1 MLLLQYQKARLMKP
15 DVNKITVQVLDDTT
29 INKIAAGEVVERP
42 ASVVKELAEN
52 AIDAGATRIEI
63 ETMAGGTSFIRV
75 TDDGC
80 GMSPENARLAIM
92 RHATS
97 KIRSVEDLLTIGTM
111 GFRGEALPTIA
122 SVSRF
127 SLKTRRHADQLGTAI
142 EIVGGRDTDISET
155 GCAPGT
161 TIKVEDLFFNTPA
174 RKKFLKTP
182 HTEGQKVSDAITK
195 LALANPGI
203 SFKYISNNRPVI
215 NTPGSDDMV
224 ETIRALYGQQA
235 AESLLQLN
243 FSDTDVTIG
252 GYVSKPSMLRSSRGW
267 QTFFVNGRIISSKAL
282 AKALDNA
289 YRSLVPNSGY
299 PLAVLDIRVNPRS
312 VDVNV
317 HPQKAEVKFEDEGR
331 LFRAVY
337 KAIVDAIRPAGQ
349 NLNQVA
355 ASIEHVERRYVTGGV
370 DYEQE
375 AAPAPA
381 GNISGYSQGRLTF
394 GMERPT
400 VTEADLDSFREARDI
415 IQGDNGQVHLSDD
428 YRNELRKEMSAD
440 EAPADTVDY
449 GAVSYGG
456 SDDRSFAAESGK
468 ARPLLPGHDPLA
480 GDKVPEALGQIARC
494 YIVARDDT
502 GLFIVDQHAA
512 HERILYDR
520 LCAMSENIPSQG
532 LVIHQI
538 LDFPRVESRLITD
551 EQELLNRFGFYL
563 EPCGEYQFRLTAV
576 PADIPVSEAVDTI
589 RQILMSV
596 TEQKD
601 VTTANL
607 RHHCLATTACHSAI
621 RQGDEL
627 TVKQMQLLIEEL
639 ARTNRPYTCPH
650 GRPTIL
656 RFDRDTLA
664 LMFKRT

>member
-1 MLLLQYQKARLMKP
+1 MKQ
-15 DVNKITVQVLDDTT
+15 DLEAIAVQVLDETT

-52 AIDAGATRIEI
+52 ALDAGATRIEI

-75 TDDGC
+75 TDDGW
-80 GMSPENARLAIM
+80 GMSPANARLAIL

-97 KIRSVEDLLTIGTM
+97 KISSVEDLLTIGTM

-127 SLKTRRHADQLGTAI
+127 SLKTRRQADQLGTAI
-142 EIVGGRDTDISET
+142 EITGGKSADISET

-161 TIKVEDLFFNTPA
+161 TVKVEDLFFNTPA

-182 HTEGQKVSDAITK
+182 HTEGQKISDAITK
-195 LALANPGI
+195 LALANPGVA
-203 SFKYISNNRPVI
+203 FKYISNNRPVI
-215 NTPGSDDMV
+215 ATPGSGDRV

-235 AESLLQLN
+235 AESLLPLS

-267 QTFFVNGRIISSKAL
+267 QTFFVNGRIIASKAL

-289 YRSLVPNSGY
+289 YRSLIPNSGY
-299 PLAVLDIRVNPRS
+299 PLAVLDIRVDPRS

-317 HPQKAEVKFEDEGR
+317 HPQKAEVKFADEGR
-331 LFRAVY
+331 LFKAVY

-355 ASIEHVERRYVTGGV
+355 ASVEHVERRYVTGADGGA
-370 DYEQE
+370 DRRQG
-375 AAPAPA
+375 AAPA
-381 GNISGYSQGRLTF
+381 GNLFGGGEIRPGRFAF
-394 GMERPT
+394 GPAKT
-400 VTEADLDSFREARDI
+400 SVTEEDMNGFRQARET
-415 IQGDNGQVHLSDD
+415 IQGENGQVHLSAE
-428 YRNELRKEMSAD
+428 YRQKLAEETAEAGTPAATGGRSLNYELGGE
-440 EAPADTVDY
+440 DTPV
-449 GAVSYGG
+449 
-456 SDDRSFAAESGK
+456 AAEARAS
-468 ARPLLPGHDPLA
+468 RPLLPGSDPLA
-480 GDKVPEALGQIARC
+480 GDRVPEALGQIARC

-532 LVIHQI
+532 LVLHQI
-538 LDFPRVESRLITD
+538 LDFPPAESQLIAQ
-551 EQELLNRFGFYL
+551 EQELLNQFGFYL

-596 TEQKD
+596 TEEKN
-601 VTTANL
+601 VTAANL

-627 TVKQMQLLIEEL
+627 TVRQMQLLIEEL

-656 RFDRDTLA
+656 RFDRDALA

>member
-182 HTEGQKVSDAITK
+182 HTEGQKISDAITK

-355 ASIEHVERRYVTGGV
+355 ASIEHVERRYVTGGA

-381 GNISGYSQGRLTF
+381 GNLSGYSQGRLTF

-440 EAPADTVDY
+440 DAPADTVDY

-456 SDDRSFAAESGK
+456 SEDRSFAAESGK

-538 LDFPRVESRLITD
+538 LDFPPVESRLITD

-656 RFDRDTLA
+656 RFDRDALA

>member
-1 MLLLQYQKARLMKP
+1 MKP

-97 KIRSVEDLLTIGTM
+97 KIRSVEDLLIIGTM

-142 EIVGGRDTDISET
+142 EIVGGREPDISET

-355 ASIEHVERRYVTGGV
+355 ASIEHVERRYVTGGA

-381 GNISGYSQGRLTF
+381 GNLSGYSQGRLTF

-440 EAPADTVDY
+440 DAPADTVDY

-456 SDDRSFAAESGK
+456 SEDRSFAAESGK

-538 LDFPRVESRLITD
+538 LDFPPVESRLITD

-656 RFDRDTLA
+656 RFDRDALA

>member
-1 MLLLQYQKARLMKP
+1 MKP
-15 DVNKITVQVLDDTT
+15 DVNTISVQVLDDTT

-52 AIDAGATRIEI
+52 AIDAGANRIEI

-97 KIRSVEDLLTIGTM
+97 KIRSVEDLQTIGTM

-127 SLKTRRHADQLGTAI
+127 SLKTRRQADELGTAI
-142 EIVGGRDTDISET
+142 EITGGRDTEISET

-182 HTEGQKVSDAITK
+182 HTEGQKISDAVTK

-203 SFKYISNNRPVI
+203 AFKYISNNRPVI
-215 NTPGSDDMV
+215 ATPGSDDMV

-235 AESLLQLN
+235 AESLLKLN
-243 FSDTDVTIG
+243 FTDTDVTIG

-267 QTFFVNGRIISSKAL
+267 QTFFVNGRIISSKSL

-355 ASIEHVERRYVTGGV
+355 ASIEHVERRYVTGGA

-375 AAPAPA
+375 AATVPA
-381 GNISGYSQGRLTF
+381 GNLSGYSQGRLTF
-394 GMERPT
+394 GAERPA
-400 VTEADLDSFREARDI
+400 VTEADLESFREARDI
-415 IQGDNGQVHLSDD
+415 IQGENGQVHLADD
-428 YRNELRKEMSAD
+428 YRDELRREMQT
-440 EAPADTVDY
+440 ADTIQETDGEDY
-449 GAVSYGG
+449 GAVSYDEYGD
-456 SDDRSFAAESGK
+456 SAPVAAEGQ
-468 ARPLLPGHDPLA
+468 AGRPILPGHDPLA
-480 GDKVPEALGQIARC
+480 GDVVPEALGQIARC
-494 YIVARDDT
+494 YIVARDET

-532 LVIHQI
+532 LVLHQI
-538 LDFPRVESRLITD
+538 LDFPPAESQLITD
-551 EQELLNRFGFYL
+551 EQELLNQFGFYL

-596 TEQKD
+596 TEQKN

-627 TVKQMQLLIEEL
+627 TVKQMQLIIEEL

-656 RFDRDTLA
+656 RFDRDALA

>member
-182 HTEGQKVSDAITK
+182 HTEGQKISDAITK

-355 ASIEHVERRYVTGGV
+355 ASIEHVERRYVTGGA

-381 GNISGYSQGRLTF
+381 GNLSGYSQGRLTF

-428 YRNELRKEMSAD
+428 YRSELRKEMSAD

-538 LDFPRVESRLITD
+538 LDFPPVESRLITD

>member
-182 HTEGQKVSDAITK
+182 HTEGQKISDAITK

-355 ASIEHVERRYVTGGV
+355 ASIEHVERRYVTGGA

-381 GNISGYSQGRLTF
+381 GNLSGYSQGRLTF

-440 EAPADTVDY
+440 DAPADTVDY

-456 SDDRSFAAESGK
+456 SEDRSFAAESGK

-538 LDFPRVESRLITD
+538 LDFPPVESRLITD

-576 PADIPVSEAVDTI
+576 PADIPVSEAVDTV

-656 RFDRDTLA
+656 RFDRDALA

>member
-1 MLLLQYQKARLMKP
+1 MKP

-182 HTEGQKVSDAITK
+182 HTEGQKISDAITK

-235 AESLLQLN
+235 AESLLRLN

-331 LFRAVY
+331 LFRTVY

-355 ASIEHVERRYVTGGV
+355 ASIEHVERRYVTGGA

-381 GNISGYSQGRLTF
+381 GNLSGYSQGRLTF

-440 EAPADTVDY
+440 DAPADTVDY

-456 SDDRSFAAESGK
+456 SEDRSFAAESGK

-538 LDFPRVESRLITD
+538 LDFPPVESRLITD

-656 RFDRDTLA
+656 RFDRDALA

>member
-182 HTEGQKVSDAITK
+182 HTEGQKISDAITK

-355 ASIEHVERRYVTGGV
+355 ASIEHVERRYVTGGA

-381 GNISGYSQGRLTF
+381 GNLSGYSQGRLTF

-400 VTEADLDSFREARDI
+400 VTEADLDSFREAREI

-440 EAPADTVDY
+440 DAPADTVDY

-456 SDDRSFAAESGK
+456 SEDRSFAAESGK

-538 LDFPRVESRLITD
+538 LDFPPVESRLITD

-576 PADIPVSEAVDTI
+576 PADIPVSEAVDTV

-656 RFDRDTLA
+656 RFDRDALA

>member
-1 MLLLQYQKARLMKP
+1 MKP
-15 DVNKITVQVLDDTT
+15 DVNTISVQVLDDTT

-52 AIDAGATRIEI
+52 AIDAGANRIEI

-97 KIRSVEDLLTIGTM
+97 KIRSVEDLQTIGTM

-127 SLKTRRHADQLGTAI
+127 SLKTRRQADELGTAI
-142 EIVGGRDTDISET
+142 EITGGKDTEISET

-182 HTEGQKVSDAITK
+182 HTEGQKISDAVTK

-203 SFKYISNNRPVI
+203 AFKYISNNRPVI
-215 NTPGSDDMV
+215 ATPGSDDMV

-235 AESLLQLN
+235 AESLLKLN
-243 FSDTDVTIG
+243 FTDTDVAIG

-267 QTFFVNGRIISSKAL
+267 QTFFVNGRIISSKSL

-355 ASIEHVERRYVTGGV
+355 ASIEHVERRYVTGGEDFV
-370 DYEQE
+370 QE
-375 AAPAPA
+375 SAPLA
-381 GNISGYSQGRLTF
+381 GGNLSGGHGYSQGRLTF
-394 GMERPT
+394 GAERPT
-400 VTEADLDSFREARDI
+400 VTEADLKSFREAQDI
-415 IQGDNGQVHLSDD
+415 IQGENGQVHLSED
-428 YRNELRKEMSAD
+428 YRDELRREMQTQDTILEAD
-440 EAPADTVDY
+440 GGEY
-449 GAVSYGG
+449 GAVSYEEYD
-456 SDDRSFAAESGK
+456 SSTPVAAEGQNS
-468 ARPLLPGHDPLA
+468 RPLLPGHDPLA

-532 LVIHQI
+532 LVLHQI
-538 LDFPRVESRLITD
+538 LDFPPVESQLITD
-551 EQELLNRFGFYL
+551 EQELLNQFGFYL

-596 TEQKD
+596 TEQKN

-627 TVKQMQLLIEEL
+627 TVKQMQLIIEEL

-656 RFDRDTLA
+656 RFDRDALA

>member
-182 HTEGQKVSDAITK
+182 HTEGQKISDAITK

-267 QTFFVNGRIISSKAL
+267 QTFLVNGRIISSKAL

-355 ASIEHVERRYVTGGV
+355 ASIEHVERRYVTGGA
-370 DYEQE
+370 DYEQK

-381 GNISGYSQGRLTF
+381 GNLSGYSQGRLTF

-440 EAPADTVDY
+440 DAPADTVDY

-456 SDDRSFAAESGK
+456 SEDRSFAAESGK

-538 LDFPRVESRLITD
+538 LDFPPVESRLITD

-656 RFDRDTLA
+656 RFDRDALA

>member
-15 DVNKITVQVLDDTT
+15 DVNKITVQVLDETT

-182 HTEGQKVSDAITK
+182 HTEGQKISDAITK

-235 AESLLQLN
+235 ADSLLQLN

-355 ASIEHVERRYVTGGV
+355 ASIEHVERRYVTGGA

-381 GNISGYSQGRLTF
+381 GNLSGYSQGRLTF

-440 EAPADTVDY
+440 DAPADTVDY

-456 SDDRSFAAESGK
+456 SVDRSFAAESGK

-538 LDFPRVESRLITD
+538 LDFPPVESRLITD

-656 RFDRDTLA
+656 RFDRDALA

>member
-355 ASIEHVERRYVTGGV
+355 ASIEHVERRYVTGGA

-381 GNISGYSQGRLTF
+381 GNLSGYSQGRLTF

-428 YRNELRKEMSAD
+428 YRNELRKEMSVD
-440 EAPADTVDY
+440 DAPADTVDY

-456 SDDRSFAAESGK
+456 SEDRSFAAESGK

-538 LDFPRVESRLITD
+538 LDFPPVESRLITD

-656 RFDRDTLA
+656 RFDRDALA

>member
-1 MLLLQYQKARLMKP
+1 MQYGKAKTMKP
-15 DVNKITVQVLDDTT
+15 DTDAISVQVLDETT

-52 AIDAGATRIEI
+52 AIDAGAARVEI

-75 TDDGC
+75 TDDGW

-97 KIRSVEDLLTIGTM
+97 KISSVEDLFTIGTM

-127 SLKTRRHADQLGTAI
+127 SLKTRRHDDQLGTAI
-142 EIVGGRDTDISET
+142 EITGGKAADISET

-161 TIKVEDLFFNTPA
+161 TVKVEDLFFNTPA

-182 HTEGQKVSDAITK
+182 HTEGQKISEAITK

-203 SFKYISNNRPVI
+203 AFKYISNNRPVI
-215 NTPGSDDMV
+215 ATPGSGDRR

-235 AESLLQLN
+235 AESLLPLN

-282 AKALDNA
+282 AKAVDNA
-289 YRSLVPNSGY
+289 YRSLIPASGY

-317 HPQKAEVKFEDEGR
+317 HPQKTEVKFEDEGR

-355 ASIEHVERRYVTGGV
+355 ASVEHVERRYVTGGA
-370 DYEQE
+370 EHRQGT
-375 AAPAPA
+375 APAVGGGLFGA
-381 GNISGYSQGRLTF
+381 GQDSRPGRFAF
-394 GMERPT
+394 GPEKTT
-400 VTEADLDSFREARDI
+400 VTEEDLDGFRQARET
-415 IQGDNGQVHLSDD
+415 IQAGNGQVHLSDE
-428 YRNELRKEMSAD
+428 YRHKLEGEMTGGERP
-440 EAPADTVDY
+440 EAGYASLACEPGREEEPV
-449 GAVSYGG
+449 V
-456 SDDRSFAAESGK
+456 AETGK
-468 ARPLLPGHDPLA
+468 NRPVLPGNDPLA

-502 GLFIVDQHAA
+502 GLFLVDQHAA

-520 LCAMSENIPSQG
+520 LCAMSDNVSSQG
-532 LVIHQI
+532 LVLHQI
-538 LDFPRVESRLITD
+538 IDFPPVESRLIAG
-551 EQELLNRFGFYL
+551 EQELLNQFGYYL

-596 TEQKD
+596 TEEKN
-601 VTTANL
+601 VTAANL
-607 RHHCLATTACHSAI
+607 RHHCLATTACHGAI

-627 TVKQMQLLIEEL
+627 TVRQMQLLLEEL

-656 RFDRDTLA
+656 RFDRNDLA

>member
-1 MLLLQYQKARLMKP
+1 MKP

-235 AESLLQLN
+235 AESLLRLN

-355 ASIEHVERRYVTGGV
+355 ASIEHVERRYVTGGA

-381 GNISGYSQGRLTF
+381 GNLSGYSQGRLTF

-400 VTEADLDSFREARDI
+400 VTEADLDSFREAREI

-440 EAPADTVDY
+440 DAPADTVDY

-456 SDDRSFAAESGK
+456 SEERSFAAESGK

-538 LDFPRVESRLITD
+538 LDFPPVESRLITD

-656 RFDRDTLA
+656 RFDRDALA

>member
-15 DVNKITVQVLDDTT
+15 DVNRITVQVLDDTT

-182 HTEGQKVSDAITK
+182 HTEGQKISDAITK

-355 ASIEHVERRYVTGGV
+355 ASIEHVERRYVTGGA

-381 GNISGYSQGRLTF
+381 GNLSGYSQGRLTF

-440 EAPADTVDY
+440 DALADTVDY

-538 LDFPRVESRLITD
+538 LDFPPVESRLITD

-656 RFDRDTLA
+656 RFDRDALA

>member
-1 MLLLQYQKARLMKP
+1 MKP

-182 HTEGQKVSDAITK
+182 HTEGQKISDAITK

-355 ASIEHVERRYVTGGV
+355 ASIEHVERRYVTGGA
-370 DYEQE
+370 DHEQE

-381 GNISGYSQGRLTF
+381 GNLSGYSQGRLTF

-440 EAPADTVDY
+440 DAPADTVDY

-456 SDDRSFAAESGK
+456 SEDRSFAAESGK

-538 LDFPRVESRLITD
+538 LDFPPVESRLITD

-656 RFDRDTLA
+656 RFDRDALA

>member
-1 MLLLQYQKARLMKP
+1 MKP
-15 DVNKITVQVLDDTT
+15 DADAISVQVLDETT

-52 AIDAGATRIEI
+52 AIDAGAARIEI

-75 TDDGC
+75 TDDGW
-80 GMSPENARLAIM
+80 GMSPKNARLAIM

-97 KIRSVEDLLTIGTM
+97 KISSVEDLLTIGTM

-127 SLKTRRHADQLGTAI
+127 SLRTRRPDDQLGTAI
-142 EIVGGRDTDISET
+142 EIIGGKDADISET

-161 TIKVEDLFFNTPA
+161 SVKVEDLFFNTPA

-182 HTEGQKVSDAITK
+182 HTEGQKISDAITK

-203 SFKYISNNRPVI
+203 AFKYISNNRPVMA
-215 NTPGSDDMV
+215 TPGSGDRR
-224 ETIRALYGQQA
+224 ETIRALYGRQA
-235 AESLLQLN
+235 AESLLPLN
-243 FSDTDVTIG
+243 FADTDVIIG

-267 QTFFVNGRIISSKAL
+267 QTFFVNGRIIFSKAL
-282 AKALDNA
+282 AKAVDNA
-289 YRSLVPNSGY
+289 YRSLIPNSGY

-337 KAIVDAIRPAGQ
+337 KAIADALRPAGQ
-349 NLNQVA
+349 TLDQVA
-355 ASIEHVERRYVTGGV
+355 ASVEHVERRYITGGA
-370 DYEQE
+370 EHRQGMIL
-375 AAPAPA
+375 AAGGGLFGFGQAEP
-381 GNISGYSQGRLTF
+381 GRFTF
-394 GMERPT
+394 DSEKT
-400 VTEADLDSFREARDI
+400 AVTKEDLDSFRQARET
-415 IQGDNGQVHLSDD
+415 IQGENGQVHLSDE
-428 YRNELRKEMSAD
+428 YRHKLAREMTGAGLPEEDGRPRISEPCAAD
-440 EAPADTVDY
+440 RPFAPEP
-449 GAVSYGG
+449 GAN
-456 SDDRSFAAESGK
+456 RQ
-468 ARPLLPGHDPLA
+468 LLPGSDPLA
-480 GDKVPEALGQIARC
+480 GDRVPEALGQIARC
-494 YIVARDDT
+494 YIVAQDDT

-532 LVIHQI
+532 LMLHQI
-538 LDFPRVESRLITD
+538 IDFPPEESRLILR
-551 EQELLNRFGFYL
+551 EQELLNQFGYYL

-576 PADIPVSEAVDTI
+576 PADIPVSEAADTI
-589 RQILMSV
+589 RRILMSV
-596 TEQKD
+596 TGEKN
-601 VTTANL
+601 VTAANL
-607 RHHCLATTACHSAI
+607 RHHCLATIACHGAI

-627 TVKQMQLLIEEL
+627 TVRQMQLLIEEL
-639 ARTNRPYTCPH
+639 AGTNRPYTCPH

-656 RFDRDTLA
+656 RFDRNALA

>member
-97 KIRSVEDLLTIGTM
+97 KIRSVEDLFTIGTM

-182 HTEGQKVSDAITK
+182 HTEGQKISDAITK

-235 AESLLQLN
+235 AESLLQLS

-355 ASIEHVERRYVTGGV
+355 ASIEHVERRYVTGGA

-381 GNISGYSQGRLTF
+381 GNLSGYSQGRLTF

-400 VTEADLDSFREARDI
+400 VTEADLDSFREAREI

-440 EAPADTVDY
+440 DAPADTVDY

-456 SDDRSFAAESGK
+456 SEERSFAAESGK

-538 LDFPRVESRLITD
+538 LDFPPVESRLITD

-656 RFDRDTLA
+656 RFDRDALA

>member
-355 ASIEHVERRYVTGGV
+355 ASIEHVERRYVTGGA

-375 AAPAPA
+375 AVPAPA
-381 GNISGYSQGRLTF
+381 GNLSGYSQGRLTF

-400 VTEADLDSFREARDI
+400 VTEADLDSFREAREI

-440 EAPADTVDY
+440 DAPADTVDY

-456 SDDRSFAAESGK
+456 SEDRSFAAESGK

-538 LDFPRVESRLITD
+538 LDFPPVESRLITD

-596 TEQKD
+596 TEQKE

-656 RFDRDTLA
+656 RFDRDALA

>member
-1 MLLLQYQKARLMKP
+1 MKP

-80 GMSPENARLAIM
+80 GMSPENAQLAIM

-182 HTEGQKVSDAITK
+182 HTERQKISDAITK

-355 ASIEHVERRYVTGGV
+355 ASIEHVERRYVTGGA

-381 GNISGYSQGRLTF
+381 GNLSGYSQGRLTF

-400 VTEADLDSFREARDI
+400 VTKADLDSFREARDI

-440 EAPADTVDY
+440 DAPADTVDY

-456 SDDRSFAAESGK
+456 SEDRSFAAESGK

-538 LDFPRVESRLITD
+538 LDFPPVESRLITD

-576 PADIPVSEAVDTI
+576 PADIPVSEAVDTV

-656 RFDRDTLA
+656 RFDRDALA

>member
-1 MLLLQYQKARLMKP
+1 MKP
-15 DVNKITVQVLDDTT
+15 DADAISVQVLDETT

-52 AIDAGATRIEI
+52 AIDAGAARIEI

-75 TDDGC
+75 TDDGW

-97 KIRSVEDLLTIGTM
+97 KISSVEDLLTIGTM

-127 SLKTRRHADQLGTAI
+127 SLRTRRPDDQLGTAI
-142 EIVGGRDTDISET
+142 EITGGKAAAISET

-161 TIKVEDLFFNTPA
+161 TVKVEDLFFNTPA

-182 HTEGQKVSDAITK
+182 HTEGQKISEAITK

-203 SFKYISNNRPVI
+203 AFKYVSNNRPVI
-215 NTPGSDDMV
+215 ATPGSGDRR

-235 AESLLQLN
+235 AESLLPLN

-289 YRSLVPNSGY
+289 YRSLIPNSGY

-317 HPQKAEVKFEDEGR
+317 HPQKSEVKFEDEGR

-355 ASIEHVERRYVTGGV
+355 ASVEHVERRYVTGG
-370 DYEQE
+370 
-375 AAPAPA
+375 A
-381 GNISGYSQGRLTF
+381 GHRPGTVPSAGGGLFGAGQAGPGGFTF
-394 GMERPT
+394 GPEKTT
-400 VTEADLDSFREARDI
+400 VTEEDLDSFRQARETV
-415 IQGDNGQVHLSDD
+415 QGGNGQVHLSDE
-428 YRNELRKEMSAD
+428 YRRKLAGETAGTEIKMAEEGDGSPLTGESFA
-440 EAPADTVDY
+440 
-449 GAVSYGG
+449 GG
-456 SDDRSFAAESGK
+456 RPIAAESGEN
-468 ARPLLPGHDPLA
+468 RPLLPGSDPLA
-480 GDKVPEALGQIARC
+480 GDRVPEALGQIARC

-520 LCAMSENIPSQG
+520 LSAMSDNVPSQG
-532 LVIHQI
+532 LVLHQI
-538 LDFPRVESRLITD
+538 LDFPPVESQLIAR
-551 EQELLNRFGFYL
+551 EQALLNQFGYYL

-596 TEQKD
+596 TEEKN
-601 VTTANL
+601 VTAANL

-627 TVKQMQLLIEEL
+627 TVRQMQLLIEEL

-656 RFDRDTLA
+656 RFDRDALA

>member
-1 MLLLQYQKARLMKP
+1 MKP

-97 KIRSVEDLLTIGTM
+97 KIRSVEDLLIIGTM

-142 EIVGGRDTDISET
+142 EIVGGREPDISET

-182 HTEGQKVSDAITK
+182 HTEGQKISDAITK

-355 ASIEHVERRYVTGGV
+355 ASIEHVERRYVTGGA

-381 GNISGYSQGRLTF
+381 GNLSGYSQGRLTF

-440 EAPADTVDY
+440 DAPADTVDY

-456 SDDRSFAAESGK
+456 SEDRSFAAESGK

-538 LDFPRVESRLITD
+538 LDFPPVESRLITD

-656 RFDRDTLA
+656 RFDRDALA

>member
-1 MLLLQYQKARLMKP
+1 MKP
-15 DVNKITVQVLDDTT
+15 DADAIYVQVLDETT

-52 AIDAGATRIEI
+52 AIDAGAARIEI

-75 TDDGC
+75 TDDGW

-97 KIRSVEDLLTIGTM
+97 KISSVEDLLTIGTM

-127 SLKTRRHADQLGTAI
+127 SLKTRRPDDQLGTAI
-142 EIVGGRDTDISET
+142 EIAGGKAADISET

-161 TIKVEDLFFNTPA
+161 TVKVEDLFFNTPA

-182 HTEGQKVSDAITK
+182 HTEGQKISEAITK

-203 SFKYISNNRPVI
+203 AFKYISNNRPVI
-215 NTPGSDDMV
+215 AAPGSGDRR

-235 AESLLQLN
+235 AESLLPLN

-282 AKALDNA
+282 AKAVDNA
-289 YRSLVPNSGY
+289 YRSLIPNSGY

-317 HPQKAEVKFEDEGR
+317 HPQKSEVKFEDEGR

-355 ASIEHVERRYVTGGV
+355 ASVEHVERRYVTGGA
-370 DYEQE
+370 EHRPGT
-375 AAPAPA
+375 APAVGGGLFGVGQA
-381 GNISGYSQGRLTF
+381 GQGGFTF
-394 GMERPT
+394 GPEKTT
-400 VTEADLDSFREARDI
+400 VTEEDLDSFRQARET
-415 IQGDNGQVHLSDD
+415 IQGENGQVHLSDE
-428 YRNELRKEMSAD
+428 YRHKLEGELTGAGLPEEEGRPLTCEPCAAD
-440 EAPADTVDY
+440 RPV
-449 GAVSYGG
+449 
-456 SDDRSFAAESGK
+456 AAEPGAK
-468 ARPLLPGHDPLA
+468 RPLPPGSDPLA
-480 GDKVPEALGQIARC
+480 GDRVPEALGQIARC

-520 LCAMSENIPSQG
+520 LCAVSDNVPSQG
-532 LVIHQI
+532 LVLHQI
-538 LDFPRVESRLITD
+538 LDFPPVESQLIAR
-551 EQELLNRFGFYL
+551 EQELLNRFGYYL

-576 PADIPVSEAVDTI
+576 PADISVSEAVDTI

-596 TEQKD
+596 TEEKN
-601 VTTANL
+601 VTAANL
-607 RHHCLATTACHSAI
+607 RHHCLATTACHGAI

-627 TVKQMQLLIEEL
+627 TVRQMQLLLEEL

-656 RFDRDTLA
+656 RFDRDALA

>member
-127 SLKTRRHADQLGTAI
+127 LLKTRRHADQLGTAI
-142 EIVGGRDTDISET
+142 EIVGGREPDISET

-182 HTEGQKVSDAITK
+182 HTEGQKISDAITK

-235 AESLLQLN
+235 AESLLRLN

-355 ASIEHVERRYVTGGV
+355 ASIEHVERRYVTGGA

-381 GNISGYSQGRLTF
+381 GNLSGYSQGRLTF

-440 EAPADTVDY
+440 DALADTVDY

-538 LDFPRVESRLITD
+538 LDFPPVESRLITD

-563 EPCGEYQFRLTAV
+563 EPCGEYQFRLMAV

-656 RFDRDTLA
+656 RFDRDALA